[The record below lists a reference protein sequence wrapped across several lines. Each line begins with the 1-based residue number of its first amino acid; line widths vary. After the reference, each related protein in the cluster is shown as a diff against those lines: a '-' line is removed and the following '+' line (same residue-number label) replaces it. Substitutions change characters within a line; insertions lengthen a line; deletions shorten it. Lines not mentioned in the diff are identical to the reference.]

1 MDIEKRVDNLEKLV
15 KSLIDNINHSKFY
28 TDADILGARQS
39 INEVDK
45 KVDDAMGMLI
55 PEWSGS
61 SVEYFA
67 GEKVTF
73 EDKHYRC
80 IQSHISQ
87 PDWTPDA
94 AVSLWVE
101 ISDPGEE
108 WPEWKQPAG
117 AHDAYAE
124 GAKVTHNDI
133 HWISEI
139 DSNVYEP
146 GVFGWK
152 EA

>member
-1 MDIEKRVDNLEKLV
+1 MSYVERAKKIRPFIEKA
-15 KSLIDNINHSKFY
+15 SLSLSD
-28 TDADILGARQS
+28 
-39 INEVDK
+39 
-45 KVDDAMGMLI
+45 DDAFYA
-55 PEWSGS
+55 PELFPHWNGKS
-61 SVEYFA
+61 
-67 GEKVTF
+67 
-73 EDKHYRC
+73 EDYKTEDRVQDKGKLYKC
-80 IQSHISQ
+80 IQSHTSQ
-87 PDWTPDA
+87 EDWEPNITP
-94 AVSLWVE
+94 SLWVE
-101 ISDPGEE
+101 IPDPAIE

-124 GAKVTHNDI
+124 GDKVTHNDI